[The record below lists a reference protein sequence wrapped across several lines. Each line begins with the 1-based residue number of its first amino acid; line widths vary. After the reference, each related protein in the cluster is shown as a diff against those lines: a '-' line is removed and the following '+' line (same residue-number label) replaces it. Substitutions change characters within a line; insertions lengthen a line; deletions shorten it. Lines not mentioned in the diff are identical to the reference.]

1 LVILAFFY
9 FFSDPFARSAKAFF
23 YSSDGPTQSNSVK
36 YFSFYTY
43 ILICPPCKT
52 IMVSI
57 FCTYLFSY
65 FFRFIRSP
73 YKSKI
78 SKYFFIYT
86 YLFSSLVFFDLQ
98 KENKGKYFYFILTYK
113 ILLFVAQT
121 DLKKRKVSL
130 LLTFSFFRSTRQ
142 KQDPHLFLFLDSS
155 SYKNKCNEYFS
166 FFFASPRPYKKLSM
180 FFRSYLPLALKK
192 QV

>member
-1 LVILAFFY
+1 MVILAFFY

-130 LLTFSFFRSTRQ
+130 LLTFSFFDLPDKS
-142 KQDPHLFLFLDSS
+142 KIHIFF
-155 SYKNKCNEYFS
+155 YF
-166 FFFASPRPYKKLSM
+166 
-180 FFRSYLPLALKK
+180 
-192 QV
+192 